1 LNQAKSSAR
10 SFEQSWAGAPMVLLC
25 CLFVLALVP
34 VAAERPEDLIGGE
47 TLAELLREGGMT
59 RVHLRDPAPA
69 LVPGNAELRR
79 FLTGALGELEGI
91 LAESLRLYRKPA
103 GSSAGAWTEPERR
116 ALYNGALALSSLE
129 GLQYFS
135 SSRQEMRTFYESSAV
150 IDGPDTKKPVPD
162 PSFEVPPPELTL
174 YARQKDLSFGDNVYR
189 YTYYARPESLIFI
202 QENMTA
208 MSYGIIPVV
217 GKNKLRS
224 VVAVLD
230 AEAYLLI
237 YTASIAKAAAL
248 PGMGQRVGRSFST
261 RAEAILHWYSGQADQ
276 AFRQAKP

>member
-1 LNQAKSSAR
+1 
-10 SFEQSWAGAPMVLLC
+10 MC
-25 CLFVLALVP
+25 CLFALAPVP
-34 VAAERPEDLIGGE
+34 AAAERPEDLIGGE
-47 TLAELLREGGMT
+47 VLAALLREGIIT
-59 RVHLRDPAPA
+59 QVQLRDPVPA
-69 LVPGNAELRR
+69 LVPGNADLRR
-79 FLTGALGELEGI
+79 FLAGALGEEERALSLEGI
-91 LAESLRLYRKPA
+91 LAESLCLYRKP
-103 GSSAGAWTEPERR
+103 GGGGGAWTEPERR

-135 SSRQEMRTFYESSAV
+135 SSRKEMRTFYESSRV
-150 IDGPDTKKPVPD
+150 IDGPGTKKPLPD

-174 YARQKDLSFGDNVYR
+174 YARQKDLTFGDNVYR

-237 YTASIAKAAAL
+237 YAASIAKAAAL

-276 AFRQAKP
+276 AFQRAKS